1 MTQVGIQ
8 QLASGIGQLHA
19 HQPVSKFWRVFEAEQ
34 FANVQRIVEGGA
46 LVIEHDVIG
55 SGHPDE
61 EGEPGIGQQGQ
72 QGIHIIL
79 IRLGVTTTRPPEP
92 PTLRAR
98 LRRAAQWGW
107 EHLPEAARAA
117 LRPLRGQPGSVR
129 PDQSRFFDLG
139 VDTRAAAA
147 TDDLA
152 RTVDYGAVA
161 AGVVAAI
168 ERDPVDLIET
178 LAQRIADGC
187 LAFDLVQAVEVVV
200 HKPQAPVGVPF
211 GDVTVTITRQR

>member
-1 MTQVGIQ
+1 VIPEN
-8 QLASGIGQLHA
+8 LDRIALSGLSATGHHGVFDFERREGQTF
-19 HQPVSKFWRVFEAEQ
+19 VV
-34 FANVQRIVEGGA
+34 
-46 LVIEHDVIG
+46 DV
-55 SGHPDE
+55 
-61 EGEPGIGQQGQ
+61 
-72 QGIHIIL
+72 
-79 IRLGVTTTRPPEP
+79 V
-92 PTLRAR
+92 
-98 LRRAAQWGW
+98 
-107 EHLPEAARAA
+107 
-117 LRPLRGQPGSVR
+117 
-129 PDQSRFFDLG
+129 LG